1 MESYLSPPKRFQT
14 GPSTPDRIMA
24 HPLAHRYC
32 YDWDPS
38 LAHIDL
44 LPLSCTQIIRDGW
57 SIDCRILFVFSSI
70 SSSSL
75 EDGSPEQLVPR
86 SGANAEISHPR
97 PHHMYG
103 FMPLKDNSNDMQT
116 TDSETSDITDHSAD
130 ISDQSSISISAGPGS
145 SFQPIR
151 QTHLWQMEPEE
162 TCFYHSVNSHLIYNG
177 DPRSH
182 WNYFV

>member
-1 MESYLSPPKRFQT
+1 MKSILIVDTDMESYLSPPKRFQT

-24 HPLAHRYC
+24 HPLAHRYN
-32 YDWDPS
+32 YDWDPAYWLS
-38 LAHIDL
+38 IP
-44 LPLSCTQIIRDGW
+44 PLHTCNTRWMRFWLQNVV
-57 SIDCRILFVFSSI
+57 CFSSI

-97 PHHMYG
+97 PHMYG

-130 ISDQSSISISAGPGS
+130 ISDPSSISISASPGS

-151 QTHLWQMEPEE
+151 QTHLWQMEPEG
-162 TCFYHSVNSHLIYNG
+162 TLFLSFCK
-177 DPRSH
+177 
-182 WNYFV
+182 